1 MKPSAE
7 GFLLLDSSFKT
18 IYASPGA
25 IEILTYP
32 EIHKKTDFSEEY
44 LSRRIHTL
52 LLKAPST
59 PTTPTTPKSGFVTEF
74 KSGKRRYTCRA
85 FSLNSHSRDSDD
97 QPSVALLLE
106 RSRRLSLDTFQMA
119 VQFHLTQRERE
130 TVEYLMQ
137 GLTSKEIAVRMNI
150 SPNTVK
156 AFLRLIIVK
165 MGASTRSGIIG
176 KIFAEGN

>member
-7 GFLLLDSSFKT
+7 GFLLLDSSCKT

-32 EIHKKTDFSEEY
+32 ETHKKTDFSEEY
-44 LSRRIHTL
+44 LSRRIQTL
-52 LLKAPST
+52 LLKAP
-59 PTTPTTPKSGFVTEF
+59 PTPKSGFVTEF

-156 AFLRLIIVK
+156 AFLRLIMVK